1 MPPSRSS
8 VPSRRSTL
16 GTNPLDALDGAQ
28 GGGAAP
34 AAPTAPEP
42 ASETARA
49 AESAQNER
57 VTFILPSALIREI
70 RSAAVALSG
79 PPLRLTLARLA
90 TDALRAELKRLEEEH
105 NKGKPF
111 PDFAGKLV
119 GGRPI
124 GSTRPKK

>member
-8 VPSRRSTL
+8 GSTRRSSL

-34 AAPTAPEP
+34 PAPTVLEPAAP
-42 ASETARA
+42 ARA

-57 VTFILPSALIREI
+57 VTFILPSSLIREV

-90 TDALRAELKRLEEEH
+90 SDALRAELKRLEAEH
-105 NKGKPF
+105 NDGKPF